1 MTLCDVL
8 CLSVVYERHNGGHAI
23 QGFVR
28 ASDGLSSISGKL
40 NDLIAQLVRAQRVG
54 A

>member
-1 MTLCDVL
+1 M
-8 CLSVVYERHNGGHAI
+8 

-54 A
+54 AKRDIGFFGF

>member
-1 MTLCDVL
+1 MNATAA
-8 CLSVVYERHNGGHAI
+8 GHAT

-40 NDLIAQLVRAQRVG
+40 NDLIAQLVRAATATSPSDMVG
-54 A
+54 GSASH